1 MYKYQT
7 KDGEIIEV
15 KQSIPRHTQKVLGL
29 KNIRHDYQK
38 EQSDF
43 EDRREWAMEE
53 GMLQGLGAYNEIMGN
68 D

>member
-15 KQSIPRHTQKVLGL
+15 KQ
-29 KNIRHDYQK
+29 
-38 EQSDF
+38 
-43 EDRREWAMEE
+43 DRREWAMEE